1 MFFLEIYV
9 VAFEI
14 RWSSCFICFALRIN
28 YIGTFHL
35 SQFWSFN
42 SFFIWANSAF
52 LLSKTILVMTPF
64 LKILSIKKLCG
75 WLLNSKFN
83 VFACSDGS
91 KSRPGLFLGLRL
103 KFLVEDENL
112 RLKLFCS
119 GSLCSINFQTG
130 FLGLDPSLFANL
142 IDSADKSPFWISKFE
157 CVYILSIA
165 E

>member
-1 MFFLEIYV
+1 
-9 VAFEI
+9 
-14 RWSSCFICFALRIN
+14 
-28 YIGTFHL
+28 
-35 SQFWSFN
+35 
-42 SFFIWANSAF
+42 
-52 LLSKTILVMTPF
+52 MTPF

-142 IDSADKSPFWISKFE
+142 IDSADKSPF
-157 CVYILSIA
+157 
-165 E
+165 

>member
-1 MFFLEIYV
+1 MELI
-9 VAFEI
+9 
-14 RWSSCFICFALRIN
+14 WPSRIN
-28 YIGTFHL
+28 YIATFSSEPILVSQLFSHP
-35 SQFWSFN
+35 SQFWSLN
-42 SFFIWANSAF
+42 
-52 LLSKTILVMTPF
+52 PF
-64 LKILSIKKLCG
+64 LMILSIKELCG

-119 GSLCSINFQTG
+119 GSLCSINCQTG